1 ETILEKDP
9 HHPAALHYY
18 IHVTEA
24 SAHPS
29 LALAGANRLKDD
41 MPGVGHMVHM
51 ATHMYQRNG
60 LFAKGVKVNEDANTT
75 VNHEDSLAPMLG
87 LGRNKLIHIYAV
99 QSYCA
104 LNAGMYGK
112 GMPLYM
118 RARDRVVANKPLFE
132 QDPNAQFVYMLP
144 VMARVRL
151 GKWDEI
157 LQAAPPDS
165 RWTYA
170 QVLDHFARGMANI
183 RHKNLRAAKADLNA
197 LEKNLQD
204 SLLAIRIMP
213 ANKPVQCGNIAA
225 GILRAEILFAEGSRD
240 SAIAAFNQAV
250 TEEDAL
256 IYMEPQEWLI
266 PVRQYLG
273 ACLLKMNK
281 ARQAEKVYRLD
292 LDRNP
297 GNGWSLLGLYQ
308 SLVAQ
313 HKPAQAA
320 SFKTKYRKAFEACDV
335 NPVAS
340 AF

>member
-1 ETILEKDP
+1 
-9 HHPAALHYY
+9 
-18 IHVTEA
+18 
-24 SAHPS
+24 
-29 LALAGANRLKDD
+29 
-41 MPGVGHMVHM
+41 M

-60 LFAKGVKVNEDANTT
+60 LFVKGVRVNEEANTV
-75 VNHEDSLAPMLG
+75 VNQEDSLAPMLG
-87 LGRNKLIHIYAV
+87 LGKNKIIHVYAV

-104 LNAGMYGK
+104 LNAGMYSK

-118 RARDRVVANKPLFE
+118 RARNRVMAVTPLFE
-132 QDPNAQFVYMLP
+132 QDPSSQAVYMLP
-144 VMARVRL
+144 AIARVRL

-157 LQAAPPDS
+157 LQAAPPDR

-170 QVLDHFARGMANI
+170 QVLDHFARGLANV
-183 RHKNLRAAKADLNA
+183 RHKKLQAAKVDLEALEENLR
-197 LEKNLQD
+197 D

-213 ANKPVQCGNIAA
+213 FNKPVECGRIAA
-225 GILRAEILFAEGSRD
+225 GILRAEILFAEGRRD
-240 SAIAAFNQAV
+240 SAIAAFNAAV
-250 TEEDAL
+250 AEEDAL
-256 IYMEPQEWLI
+256 IYMEPQQWML

-273 ACLLKMNK
+273 VCLLKMNK

-308 SLVAQ
+308 SLLAQ
-313 HKPAQAA
+313 HKPVQAA
-320 SFKTKYRKAFEACDV
+320 GFKTKYRKAFEACDV